1 MRELQ
6 GTQVERDRA
15 ALVGV
20 DWGRWGVKVVRAV
33 VGPDLRAPILYGLDT
48 GAGGGGCAVTR
59 QQAVLALGRCAGPL
73 GVAGAQLVVCGR
85 KTWGSVTVGDCGPD
99 GVAGWFDAER
109 CGPGDQWEGL
119 RVWVGEGTS
128 AVSAAAEAVAWVEE
142 VCSGG
147 E

>member
-20 DWGRWGVKVVRAV
+20 DWGSWGVKVRRVL
-33 VGPDLRAPILYGLDT
+33 VGPDLEAPILYGLDT

-85 KTWGSVTVGDCGPD
+85 RTWGSVCVGGR
-99 GVAGWFDAER
+99 AGEVWFDAER
-109 CGPGDQWEGL
+109 CGEGDRWEGL
-119 RVWVGEGTS
+119 RVWVSEGTS
-128 AVSAAAEAVAWVEE
+128 AVAAAAEAVAWVEE
-142 VCSGG
+142 VCADVCS
-147 E
+147 